1 MTSIYTVTNTSTGA
15 TMLVEAST
23 PLQAC
28 TMARR
33 ATRPEFEARVA
44 TQAELLAAQAG
55 DVLRQS
61 VEEARSAVDAAAE
74 QPD

>member
-1 MTSIYTVTNTSTGA
+1 
-15 TMLVEAST
+15 
-23 PLQAC
+23 
-28 TMARR
+28 MARR